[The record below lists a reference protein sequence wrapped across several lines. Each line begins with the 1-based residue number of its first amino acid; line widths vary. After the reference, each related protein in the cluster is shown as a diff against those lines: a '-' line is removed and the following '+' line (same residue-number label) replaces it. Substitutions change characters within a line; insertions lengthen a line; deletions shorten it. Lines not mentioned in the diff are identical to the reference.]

1 MELIFE
7 WDADKAL
14 TNFKKH
20 GVGFEEAK
28 TVFSDPW
35 LLTYRD
41 EIHSGIEPRF
51 ISMGYSG
58 HQRLLVVVHTEHL
71 DDNRILIRIISSRKA
86 AGAERRIYEKP
97 QA

>member
-1 MELIFE
+1 MELFFE

-35 LLTYRD
+35 LLTYPD
-41 EIHSGIEPRF
+41 EIHSGTESRF
-51 ISMGYSG
+51 ISMGYSA
-58 HQRLLVVVHTEHL
+58 HQRLLVVVHTEHF
-71 DDNRILIRIISSRKA
+71 DINRIRVRIISSRRA
-86 AGAERRIYEKP
+86 AGAERRTYEEP